1 LKYSNKRFKL
11 LYKTIVY
18 GFHTVIS
25 KGKKTNGDS
34 NKKVRDRLLDSAEEL
49 FCERGFS
56 DVSIRDIAA
65 VADCNIASVNY
76 YFGGKEKLYRE
87 VWRRHLITMRDNRIA
102 SINKIM
108 SKNGSKPKLEDL
120 LRSFAEAFLGPLVD
134 ENKTRRLSKLMAREW
149 IDYHLPVNMFLDDI
163 ITPTLN
169 AMRGALLRICPGID
183 ESKVPFIVIS
193 IVGQLLHMLHVK
205 AIFQQIDEAALPK
218 FDLAQAIEHIVE
230 FSTAGIRIYAKGTCE

>member
-1 LKYSNKRFKL
+1 MAVKGNKTSSNL
-11 LYKTIVY
+11 
-18 GFHTVIS
+18 
-25 KGKKTNGDS
+25 

-65 VADCNIASVNY
+65 SADCNIASVNY
-76 YFGGKEKLYRE
+76 YFGGKEKLYQE

-102 SINKIM
+102 SINKVM
-108 SKNGSKPKLEDL
+108 SQNGSKPKLEDL
-120 LRSFAEAFLGPLVD
+120 LRSFAEAFIGPLAD

-163 ITPTLN
+163 IEPTLN
-169 AMRGALLRICPGID
+169 AMRSALVKICPGLD
-183 ESKVPFIVIS
+183 ESKVPFIVMS

-205 AIFQQIDEAALPK
+205 AIFQQIDEASLPK
-218 FDLAQAIEHIVE
+218 FNLDQAIEHVVK
-230 FSTAGIRIYAKGTCE
+230 FSTAGIRVYVKEKS